1 MPISIDPENMNVD
14 ELPVIWCPVQE
25 ELSFSEADEEIH
37 EQATASLLWV
47 ADVPEAI
54 LRLLVNETEI
64 ERVYAPPPDYDPQ
77 EQGEWDYSL
86 ETYAF
91 KHAIHLKEIVR
102 DEDALS
108 IVYQLEGAGYWQ
120 VKITPER
127 VVIERGGDRLNLFS
141 NSE

>member
-1 MPISIDPENMNVD
+1 MPLNIDPENMNVD
-14 ELPVIWCPVQE
+14 KLPVIWCPVQQ
-25 ELSFSEADEEIH
+25 ELSFSESEEEIE

-64 ERVYAPPPDYDPQ
+64 VRVYSPPPDYDPL

-91 KHAIHLKEIVR
+91 KNAIRLKEMVR
-102 DEDALS
+102 EENALYL
-108 IVYQLEGAGYWQ
+108 VYQLEGTGYWQ
-120 VKITPER
+120 IEITPEK
-127 VVIERGGDRLNLFS
+127 VTIERA
-141 NSE
+141 

>member
-1 MPISIDPENMNVD
+1 MSIRIDPENMNVD

-25 ELSFSEADEEIH
+25 ELSFSESEEEIH

-64 ERVYAPPPDYDPQ
+64 ERIYAPPQDYDPQ
-77 EQGEWDYSL
+77 EQGEWDYAL

-91 KHAIHLKEIVR
+91 KHAIRLKEIVR
-102 DEDALS
+102 DENALS
-108 IVYQLEGAGYWQ
+108 LVYQLEGAGYWQ
-120 VKITPER
+120 IEITPER
-127 VVIERGGDRLNLFS
+127 VVIERGGDRFNLFS
-141 NSE
+141 NAD